1 MSYKSF
7 DLLEKLYF
15 VRTGGSKE
23 ELKAAE
29 IINIDLENKKV
40 ELSIRELEGT
50 SDELVDES
58 SEKEGEVKE
67 NV

>member
-1 MSYKSF
+1 MAGY
-7 DLLEKLYF
+7 L
-15 VRTGGSKE
+15 
-23 ELKAAE
+23 
-29 IINIDLENKKV
+29 INKKHRDDSV
-40 ELSIRELEGT
+40 VSIKELEGT